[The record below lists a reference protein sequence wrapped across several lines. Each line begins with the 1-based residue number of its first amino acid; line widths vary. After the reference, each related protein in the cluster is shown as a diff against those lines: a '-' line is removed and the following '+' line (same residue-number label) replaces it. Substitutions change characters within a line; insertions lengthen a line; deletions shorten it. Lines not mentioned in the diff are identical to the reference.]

1 MKTYKAAK
9 HYSLK
14 VQDAEFNSVEIR
26 SSKDAG
32 AFARNFYFDDIEI
45 YESFFILLLNRRNVA
60 IGYAKISQG
69 GTVGTVVDPKII
81 AKYAVDSLAN
91 SVILVHN
98 HPSGSD
104 SPSNEDL
111 KVTHKIKN
119 ALSFLDV
126 NVLDHIILTK
136 NGYTSLADN
145 GEL

>member
-9 HYSLK
+9 YYSLK
-14 VQDAEFNSVEIR
+14 VEEAEFNSAQIK
-26 SSKDAG
+26 SSENAN
-32 AFARNFYFDDIEI
+32 AFARNFYFDDLEI
-45 YESFFILLLNRRNVA
+45 YESFFILLLNRRNVVT
-60 IGYAKISQG
+60 GYAKISQG

-81 AKYAVDSLAN
+81 AKYAVDSLSN

-104 SPSNEDL
+104 SPSEADI

-136 NGYTSLADN
+136 NSYTSLADN